1 MHNIR
6 TAGVSFIQ
14 SLTEIAI
21 QVALRKLLQGG
32 RGEAASV
39 RFLGRGHM
47 ESSIHLGKYTANA
60 KEQIGQVNDFST
72 FPMYG
77 KMQELEVLEIHPKGC
92 M

>member
-1 MHNIR
+1 
-6 TAGVSFIQ
+6 
-14 SLTEIAI
+14 
-21 QVALRKLLQGG
+21 
-32 RGEAASV
+32 
-39 RFLGRGHM
+39 M

-77 KMQELEVLEIHPKGC
+77 KMQELEVLEIHPEGC